1 MFVSDG
7 MKMRGANDTSAA
19 KRSDPKTKAVST
31 FCGRYNCFESQ
42 VFLCLLGD
50 SSVTVQKPVR
60 TSCCIM
66 GKGMCSHTPQTSPFS
81 QVVN

>member
-31 FCGRYNCFESQ
+31 FCGRHNCFESHM
-42 VFLCLLGD
+42 FLCLLIIGECKGTCED
-50 SSVTVQKPVR
+50 F
-60 TSCCIM
+60 CCIV
-66 GKGMCSHTPQTSPFS
+66 GKGMCSHASHTSPFS
-81 QVVN
+81 